1 MKSIKSSRIVVV
13 ADSDQ
18 GRVLAAR
25 LRRMDVA
32 AVKAVGGL
40 EEARRLCQSG
50 TTDVCL
56 VAVGNPVP
64 DGVPAPEGE
73 APGRACGIPALMVAP
88 VVTPH
93 MRQIARRCG
102 YVAVISA
109 TMPPRMLYRRLGA
122 ALQGRGAARRSSR
135 HLALGAQLV
144 RLENSAFF
152 DKPTLH

>member
-32 AVKAVGGL
+32 AVTAVAGRD
-40 EEARRLCQSG
+40 EARQLCQSG
-50 TTDVCL
+50 STDVCL
-56 VAVGNPVP
+56 VALGNPVP
-64 DGVPAPEGE
+64 DSVPAPEGD

-93 MRQIARRCG
+93 VRRAARRYG

-109 TMPPRMLYRRLGA
+109 AMPPRMLYRRLGA
-122 ALQGRGAARRSSR
+122 ALQRRGAARRSSR

-144 RLENSAFF
+144 RLEKSAIF